1 MSSVGVEGASFAVGA
16 VLAFA
21 GGVLS
26 FVSPCV
32 LPLVPGYI
40 GHLAGATV
48 APGETPSRRALLAN
62 GLAFV
67 FGFAAVFTVVG
78 IGIGL
83 FLTNVQAAQGWVRWI
98 GGVAVILMGLHT
110 TGLVRIPLLN
120 RTLKA
125 QMPKAVRPQPLAV
138 GEMRG
143 MGGGTATLAEP
154 RTRNAEHGTR
164 NFQLPVL
171 GRSFLVGVFFAAGWS
186 PCVGPLLTGIFGVVS
201 AQPASGGILLFIYSL
216 GLGVPFL
223 LIALLFGRASGLL
236 RRVNRYYGAISLVSG
251 AFLIL
256 VGVLLLTD
264 TLARL
269 SVYAPAIRIPGIT

>member
-1 MSSVGVEGASFAVGA
+1 MTAVGVESTPLVVGA
-16 VLAFA
+16 ALAFA

-48 APGETPSRRALLAN
+48 AGGALPSRRALLLH

-67 FGFAAVFTVVG
+67 LGFAVVFTTVG

-98 GGVAVILMGLHT
+98 GGVLIILMGLHT
-110 TGLVRIPLLN
+110 TGLIRLPFLN
-120 RTLKA
+120 RTVKL
-125 QMPKAVRPQPLAV
+125 RPVARRQAA
-138 GEMRG
+138 GGSEMAGRG
-143 MGGGTATLAEP
+143 GIGIVANPPGGPHAEP
-154 RTRNAEHGTR
+154 GTWNAELLT
-164 NFQLPVL
+164 L

-186 PCVGPLLTGIFGVVS
+186 PCVGPLLTGIFGVV
-201 AQPASGGILLFIYSL
+201 ATQPAGGGLLLFTYSL

-223 LIALLFGRASGLL
+223 LIALLFGRAQGLL
-236 RRVNRYYGAISLVSG
+236 RRINRYYGVISIVSG
-251 AFLIL
+251 LFLIL

-269 SVYAPAIRIPGIT
+269 SVYAPAIQIPGIT

>member
-1 MSSVGVEGASFAVGA
+1 MIAVGVEGAPLVVGA

-48 APGETPSRRALLAN
+48 APGETPSRRALLMN

-67 FGFAAVFTVVG
+67 IGFAAVFTVVG

-98 GGVAVILMGLHT
+98 GGVLVILMGLHT
-110 TGLVRIPLLN
+110 TGLVRIPFLN
-120 RTLKA
+120 RTAKVHY
-125 QMPKAVRPQPLAV
+125 K
-138 GEMRG
+138 
-143 MGGGTATLAEP
+143 
-154 RTRNAEHGTR
+154 GTR
-164 NFQLPVL
+164 NEHRGTSATRLVAAGVGTVSPSMLDARSSFLPALPVL

-186 PCVGPLLTGIFGVVS
+186 PCVGPLLTGIFGVVA
-201 AQPASGGILLFIYSL
+201 AQPASGGVLLFVYSL

-236 RRVNRYYGAISLVSG
+236 RRANRYYGAISLVSG

-269 SVYAPAIRIPGIT
+269 SVYAPAIQIPGVS